1 MSRRQSPPVT
11 SQHLTQMWSELNG
24 RYFAGL
30 LPPIDLVWSR
40 RLTSSV
46 GMFVNRRGPRP
57 RLDRDG
63 LRPPTRREIRLSLP
77 LLHQVVQR
85 SEYGKQEIVSTL
97 AHEMIHQWQFD
108 ILKRRPNHGAN
119 FLRKM
124 TEMNRDGALAIA
136 IYHSLQREVLA
147 LARFAWRCRRCGRVY
162 RRQRRT
168 IQPRR
173 HHCGICRGLLQ
184 ELNPSHV
191 NRHSAFVEN
200 KEQSSCAVATRQN
213 GQLELAFSP
222 SEGLVS
228 SLSEVSTIISSL
240 QLTNDL

>member
-11 SQHLTQMWSELNG
+11 SLHLTQMWSELNG

-30 LPPIDLVWSR
+30 LPTIDLVWSR

-46 GMFVNRRGPRP
+46 GMFVSHRGPRP

-85 SEYGKQEIVSTL
+85 SEYGEQEILSTL
-97 AHEMIHQWQFD
+97 AHEMIHQWQYD
-108 ILKRRPNHGAN
+108 ILKRRPNHGVN

-124 TEMNRDGALAIA
+124 TEMNRDGALAIT
-136 IYHSLQREVLA
+136 IYHSLQKEVLA
-147 LARFAWRCRRCGRVY
+147 LARFAWRCRQCGRVY

-184 ELNPSHV
+184 ELVGSVGRVPTDSERSSHMTMPLP
-191 NRHSAFVEN
+191 
-200 KEQSSCAVATRQN
+200 QCPLQ
-213 GQLELAFSP
+213 P
-222 SEGLVS
+222 
-228 SLSEVSTIISSL
+228 L
-240 QLTNDL
+240 QLSFTF